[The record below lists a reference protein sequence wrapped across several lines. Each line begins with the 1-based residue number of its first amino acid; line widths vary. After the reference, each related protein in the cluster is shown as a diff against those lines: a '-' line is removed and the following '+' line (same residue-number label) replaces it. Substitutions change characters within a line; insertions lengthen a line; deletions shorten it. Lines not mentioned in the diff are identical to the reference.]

1 MTTTIHNDSAERFSV
16 STEGMAQ
23 LHRDREP
30 WYLVKELVANAW
42 DEGADT
48 DVIVQATESGVTVS
62 VEDDGTGFANIED
75 AYTLMRPTPKRGKPD
90 VRGRFNVGEKEIFSI
105 ASHGSVETVGYTV
118 NFPEGGGREVLA
130 NDRTQGTMVTAT
142 VSEWGRDEAAGIVDM
157 LNRFRPPADL
167 RYTVNGRAIGRVQPQ
182 SMPRENLESV
192 IQSSPGEPMRRTN
205 RNTHVEIIE
214 SIDSKGW
221 LYEMGIPVQPLNC
234 PYHVDVMQKVPMNQN
249 RDSAPERYLRD
260 LYAIV
265 LNATYANL
273 TEDQASR
280 GWVMAATEDER
291 AKIEAI
297 MKVFSTRFGEGAV
310 IKSRWDTEANERAIE
325 SGLTLVPTSA
335 LSPAEKNRFKDAG
348 VSEAH
353 ARFGLVSNPTETVKH
368 ITEGMKQVEGYA
380 HWLAELV
387 LGHDISVTF
396 IRTSKDIAADY
407 SASMSHLRFNL
418 TRIGGGAKWFDGPIS
433 ERHTDLILHE
443 LAHDAGS
450 DLAHHG
456 SYVHLLSAIGAK
468 AVHRA
473 LALGV
478 DSWGE
483 SAEVDTS

>member
-1 MTTTIHNDSAERFSV
+1 MATTIHNDSAERFSV

-105 ASHGSVETVGYTV
+105 AAHGSVETVGFTV
-118 NFPEGGGREVLA
+118 NFPEGGGREVLG
-130 NDRTQGTMVTAT
+130 NDRTQGTIVTAT
-142 VSEWGRDEAAGIVDM
+142 VSEWSEDEAAGIVDM
-157 LNRFRPPADL
+157 LTRFRPPADL
-167 RYTVNGRAIGRVQPQ
+167 RYTVNGEAVGRVEPEDV
-182 SMPRENLESV
+182 PREQLESV
-192 IQSSPGEPMRRTN
+192 IQTGPGEPMRKTY
-205 RNTHVEIIE
+205 RNTDVEIIL
-214 SIDSKGW
+214 STDGDGW
-221 LYEMGIPVQPLNC
+221 LHEMGIPVQPMNC

-260 LYAIV
+260 IYAIV
-265 LNATYANL
+265 LNATHVEL

-291 AKIEAI
+291 TTTEAV
-297 MKVFSTRFGEGAV
+297 MKVFTTRFGEGAV
-310 IKSRWDTEANERAIE
+310 IKSGWDTAANERAIE
-325 SGLTLVPTSA
+325 AGKTLVPVSA
-335 LSPAEKNRFKDAG
+335 LSPAEKKKFKSAG
-348 VSEAH
+348 AVEAH
-353 ARFGLVSNPTETVKH
+353 AQFGMKEQDAIKPVRRR
-368 ITEGMKQVEGYA
+368 TEGMRRVEGYA
-380 HWLAELV
+380 RWLARQV
-387 LGHDISVTF
+387 LDHDISVEF
-396 IRTSKDIAADY
+396 IRTYKNIAADY
-407 SASMSHLRFNL
+407 GAGVLRFNVM
-418 TRIGGGAKWFDGPIS
+418 RVGGGAKWFDGPIS

-450 DLAHHG
+450 DLPHHG
-456 SYVHLLSAIGAK
+456 SYVRMLSAISAK

-473 LALGV
+473 LALGEDGWA
-478 DSWGE
+478 DSE
-483 SAEVDTS
+483 EVELS